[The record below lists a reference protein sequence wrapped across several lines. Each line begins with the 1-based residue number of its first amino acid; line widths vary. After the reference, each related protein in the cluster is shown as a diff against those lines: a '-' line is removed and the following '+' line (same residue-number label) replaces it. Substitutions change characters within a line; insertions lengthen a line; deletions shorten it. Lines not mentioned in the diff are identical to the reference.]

1 MRSESTHQ
9 PAVKDGLRGH
19 VEQPRKPRLVIVDDR
34 QQSSTPEHLAKLES
48 RSPAGAAQS
57 APSHVEELTVQCAPL
72 WRSLELEQSEI
83 EWSEHEP
90 KAVDRREVDTKQA
103 AQHARKPKQ
112 VISCSALRRP
122 TGRQCHSLDG
132 AHERWTCAGGAAPE
146 CVRGCVVGLRD
157 GLFNGFSRRCERDAK
172 PLGESV
178 VISHHLVAEA
188 LDQRTNE
195 SFGSACDERDP

>member
-1 MRSESTHQ
+1 MRSESAHQ

-19 VEQPRKPRLVIVDDR
+19 VEQPRKPRLVVVDDR

-57 APSHVEELTVQCAPL
+57 APSHVEELTVQSAAL

-90 KAVDRREVDTKQA
+90 EAVDRREVDAKQA

-112 VISCSALRRP
+112 VIGCSALRRP

-132 AHERWTCAGGAAPE
+132 AHERWACARGAASE

-157 GLFNGFSRRCERDAK
+157 GLFNGFGGRGERDAK
-172 PLGESV
+172 PLGKSI
-178 VISHHLVAEA
+178 VIGHHLVAEA
-188 LDQRTNE
+188 LDQRTDE
-195 SFGSACDERDP
+195 SFRGARDQRDP